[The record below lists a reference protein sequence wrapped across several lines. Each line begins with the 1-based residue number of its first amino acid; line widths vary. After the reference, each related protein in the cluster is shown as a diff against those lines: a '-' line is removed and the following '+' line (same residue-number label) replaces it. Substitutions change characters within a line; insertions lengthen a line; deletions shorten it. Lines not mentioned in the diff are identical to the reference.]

1 MGGDGRAEFL
11 KGVWRPLT
19 LTVAARPA
27 ISLPRMSSESTT
39 RSRSKRD
46 KEKARGHEPD
56 TATPAEFAPE
66 RNGAEAYTERYNAVL
81 VSIVSLFLIGFGVWL
96 VSGTKRYREEYAQS
110 MEGWRVGTTRMVELT
125 LVKDDKTHLGCA
137 SDQEIAGLRCGHR
150 RNKSEAVPAGAA
162 DPRVLQ
168 PFNTVGNELLLGA
181 GLWNSPDLKGALPS
195 SRFSVICN
203 YTIKGVVKS
212 VSIRFNPT
220 AAFAPVGKTVT
231 AGTLSECVLPR

>member
-1 MGGDGRAEFL
+1 MQVTVRA
-11 KGVWRPLT
+11 R
-19 LTVAARPA
+19 AA
-27 ISLPRMSSESTT
+27 ISLDRMSSDPAT
-39 RSRSKRD
+39 RGTKDRVKRKASR
-46 KEKARGHEPD
+46 GEPPD
-56 TATPAEFAPE
+56 PTPSGEPLPE
-66 RNGAEAYTERYNAVL
+66 RNDVEPYTERYNAVL
-81 VSIVSLFLIGFGVWL
+81 LSIVSLFLIGFGVWL
-96 VSGTKRYREEYAQS
+96 VSGTKQYREEYAQS
-110 MEGWRVGTTRMVELT
+110 MEGWRVGTTRMIELT

-168 PFNTVGNELLLGA
+168 PYNTVGNELLLGA